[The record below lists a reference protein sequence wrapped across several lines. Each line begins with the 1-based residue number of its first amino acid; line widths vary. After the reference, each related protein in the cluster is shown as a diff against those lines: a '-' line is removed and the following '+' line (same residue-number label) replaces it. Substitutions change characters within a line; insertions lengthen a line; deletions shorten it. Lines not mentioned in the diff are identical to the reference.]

1 MRTKQPRYL
10 YAYNKSELSDVSVTV
25 VIDKKRVDAFD
36 ENGNRLIRKQV
47 RRTFGW
53 KVQITRDDKVF
64 SQMFSHSKYKS
75 KNDTK
80 KAAQAYLNDILA
92 QYPFP
97 KTAVENLKPL
107 LFRKRWIDKKTK
119 KIYDYMVLEWRVRSK
134 EGRNKVKNKLFMIKN
149 GKVNPAIKTAKTFL
163 TDNHVE
169 LKLNKRCEMKE
180 RKLSYTEGLN

>member
-1 MRTKQPRYL
+1 MQTKQPRYL
-10 YAYNKSELSDVSVTV
+10 YSYNKSELSDVPVTV
-25 VIDKKRVDAFD
+25 VIDKKRVEAFD
-36 ENGNRLIRKQV
+36 ENGNRLIRKQI

-53 KVQITRDDKVF
+53 KVQITRDDKEF
-64 SQMFSHSKYKS
+64 SQMFSHSKYKT

-80 KAAQAYLNDILA
+80 KAAQKYLDDILV

-119 KIYDYMVLEWRVRSK
+119 KVYDYMVLEWRVRNK

-149 GKVNPAIKTAKTFL
+149 GKVNPAIKHAKDYL
-163 TDNHVE
+163 AENHTDLN
-169 LKLNKRCEMKE
+169 LNKRCIMKE